1 MTPRKMIQEAKQA
14 LKTYFGYDTF
24 RPMQAEIIENILGG
38 NDTLVLMP
46 TGGGKSICFQI
57 PALISEGTCIV
68 VSPLIALMQDQVVGL
83 KENGVAAAF
92 INSSLSGKE
101 QMEVENKVIDGEVK
115 LLYVSPEK
123 LLSQGFFSFMQ
134 RTKISMFAIDEAH
147 CISSWGHDFR
157 PEYTKLQLLKQNFPN
172 TPVVA
177 LTATADKT
185 TRKDIVNQLG
195 LHNPTEFIS
204 SFDRPNLSLS
214 VKPGQKKIQQI
225 LAFVEKRPNQSGIVY
240 CLSRKQTE
248 QVSEKLND
256 AGISAGFY
264 HAGMTA
270 QDRARVQEWFIK
282 DKVPI
287 ICATVA
293 FGMGIDKSNVR
304 WVIHHN
310 LPKNIE
316 GYYQEIG
323 RAGRDGLPSDTLLF
337 YSYRDVM
344 MLHDF
349 ASQSGQPDLQI
360 AKLERMQQFAESTIC
375 RRRILLSYFGD
386 EVDKDCGNCD
396 VCKNPPTT
404 FDGTLLAQKA
414 LSAIARLQQKVSLT
428 LLIDILRGSRKK
440 EVVDNGY
447 DQIKTYGA
455 GSDISYFDWQML
467 LYQMLNMGLMDIA
480 YDEGHS
486 LKLNNTSNAILFE
499 GRKVQLTRE
508 TEAERAEKVVIEK
521 PKSDKEILKE
531 ELFSILKT
539 LRKEIAD
546 SQGIA
551 PYLVFNDA
559 SVQAMSEEMP
569 VTEIAMH
576 KISGVGE
583 QKFKTYGKTFLKEIL
598 SFVQKKAKEGFKI
611 TGSTYLLTLELYE
624 EGLSVYEI
632 SSQREMNIK
641 TVESHIA
648 YLYEHGFNIAVYQF
662 ITPEEID
669 VIGKAIEELDNPD
682 TLKPIFEHLNQEISY
697 AKIKMALAYWSKK
710 S

>member
-1 MTPRKMIQEAKQA
+1 MEQA
-14 LKTYFGYDTF
+14 QQSLKTYFGYDTF

-57 PALISEGTCIV
+57 PALVSEGTCIV

-92 INSSLSGKE
+92 INSSLNGKE
-101 QMEVENKVIDGEVK
+101 QMEVENKVIDGEIK

-134 RTKISMFAIDEAH
+134 RTKISLFAIDEAH

-185 TRKDIVNQLG
+185 TRKDIVSQLG
-195 LHNPTEFIS
+195 LGNPTEFIS

-225 LAFVEKRPNQSGIVY
+225 LAFVQKRPNQSGIVY

-248 QVSEKLND
+248 QVSDKLNE
-256 AGISAGFY
+256 AGISSGFY
-264 HAGMTA
+264 HAGMNA

-360 AKLERMQQFAESTIC
+360 AKLERMQQFAEATIC

-396 VCKNPPTT
+396 VCKNPPSR

-414 LSAIARLQQKVSLT
+414 LSAISRLKQKVSLT

-440 EVVDNGY
+440 EVIDKGY

-455 GSDISYFDWQML
+455 GADISYFDWQML

-499 GRKVQLTRE
+499 GKKVQLTRE
-508 TEAERAEKVVIEK
+508 TEAERAEKITTEK
-521 PKSDKEILKE
+521 PKSDKEVLQEDLFAILKN
-531 ELFSILKT
+531 

-559 SVQAMSEEMP
+559 SIQAMSEELP
-569 VTEIAMH
+569 VTEAAMH

-583 QKFKTYGKTFLKEIL
+583 KKFKTYGKIFLKEIL
-598 SFVQKKAKEGFKI
+598 LFVRKMAKEGMKI
-611 TGSTYLLTLELYE
+611 KGSTYLLTLELYE

-632 SSQREMNIK
+632 ASQREMNIK

-648 YLYEHGFNIAVYQF
+648 YLYEHGFNIDVYQF

-669 VIGKAIEELDNPD
+669 VIGKAIEELDKPEG
-682 TLKPIFEHLNQEISY
+682 LKPIFDHLNQEISY
-697 AKIKMALAYWSKK
+697 DKIKMALAYWKKK

>member
-1 MTPRKMIQEAKQA
+1 MEQAKQA

-57 PALISEGTCIV
+57 PALISEGTCVV

-83 KENGVAAAF
+83 RENGVAAAF
-92 INSSLSGKE
+92 INSSLNGKE
-101 QMEVENKVIDGEVK
+101 QMEVENKVIDGEIK

-225 LAFVEKRPNQSGIVY
+225 LAFVQKRPNQSGIVY

-248 QVSEKLND
+248 QVSDKLNE

-264 HAGMTA
+264 HAGMNA

-404 FDGTLLAQKA
+404 FDGTLIAQKA
-414 LSAIARLQQKVSLT
+414 LSAIARLKQRVSLT

-447 DQIKTYGA
+447 DKIKTYGA

-486 LKLNNTSNAILFE
+486 LKLNNASNAILFE
-499 GRKVQLTRE
+499 GRKIKLTRE
-508 TEAERAEKVVIEK
+508 TEAERAEKITTEK
-521 PKSDKEILKE
+521 PKSDKEVLQEDLFAILKN
-531 ELFSILKT
+531 

-559 SVQAMSEEMP
+559 SIQAMSEEMP
-569 VTEIAMH
+569 VTEVAMH

-583 QKFKTYGKTFLKEIL
+583 KKFKTYGKTFLDEIL
-598 SFVQKKAKEGFKI
+598 RFVRNMAKEGMKI
-611 TGSTYLLTLELYE
+611 KGSTYLLTLELYE

-632 SSQREMNIK
+632 AGKREMNVK
-641 TVESHIA
+641 TVESHIS
-648 YLYEHGFNIAVYQF
+648 YLYVHGFNIDVYQF
-662 ITPEEID
+662 VTPEEIE
-669 VIGKAIEELDNPD
+669 VIGKTVEELKNPEG
-682 TLKPIFEHLNQEISY
+682 LKPIYEHLNQEISY
-697 AKIKMALAYWSKK
+697 EKIKMALAYLERKG
-710 S
+710 